1 MLDSG
6 VLSGASAYEAVTICR
21 NYSTKRSKQHQA
33 FQRDILNCGARYSPK
48 ATLVRGIAGRYV
60 ARIRL
65 LSMRHYATLCDTP
78 YEQENSHG
86 IFFCSSLTH

>member
-48 ATLVRGIAGRYV
+48 ATLVRGIAGP
-60 ARIRL
+60 IRCPDQAIVD
-65 LSMRHYATLCDTP
+65 ATLCDTLR
-78 YEQENSHG
+78 H
-86 IFFCSSLTH
+86 SL